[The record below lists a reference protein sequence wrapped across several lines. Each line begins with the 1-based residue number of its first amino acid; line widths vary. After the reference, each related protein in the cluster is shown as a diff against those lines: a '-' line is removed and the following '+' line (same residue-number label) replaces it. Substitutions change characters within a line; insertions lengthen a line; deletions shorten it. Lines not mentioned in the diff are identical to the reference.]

1 MRSGDRKTGHKAAGA
16 AREDKLKQT
25 EAGPWRPEMLR
36 KERNSGSGRL
46 TQEDTSGAR
55 HSGSKGPLDGKA
67 AWSLP
72 GWESRHTGPCFF
84 CEQRCE

>member
-46 TQEDTSGAR
+46 TQEGHKWSRALRKQGA
-55 HSGSKGPLDGKA
+55 
-67 AWSLP
+67 
-72 GWESRHTGPCFF
+72 T
-84 CEQRCE
+84 